1 MNMDEFFDRFHIVI
15 EMPPAPDC
23 RFVGSWLLKVA
34 EAAALVSQL
43 RSNPTFARL
52 ISNMATEPTIEA
64 AALEVVSALRHDPVW
79 PFHATSPNIALA
91 IEIGDLTGNFGTEFA
106 ILVEFGFFIL
116 KGGRYQMSVPK
127 SVTPQVALEAVR
139 KVASTDV
146 EQAGPEPTLI
156 LHTMSKARAE
166 AMAQQLR
173 DAT

>member
-1 MNMDEFFDRFHIVI
+1 MNINDFFDRFHIVV

-34 EAAALVSQL
+34 EVASLVSQM
-43 RSNPTFARL
+43 RANHTFARL
-52 ISNMATEPTIEA
+52 VSNMATEPTIEA

-79 PFHATSPNIALA
+79 AFHATNPNIALA

-106 ILVEFGFFIL
+106 ILLECGFFVL
-116 KGGRYQMSVPK
+116 KDGRYQMSVPEP
-127 SVTPQVALEAVR
+127 VTPQVALEAVR

-146 EQAGPEPTLI
+146 EQAGPEPRLI
-156 LHTMSKARAE
+156 LHTMPKARAE
-166 AMAQQLR
+166 AMALQLR